1 MKIQLV
7 LLSLVVLFV
16 SLSSVVFAQPPLRA
30 VQSGET
36 SQAAS
41 TAGAVKKSWEGP
53 IFGFGLGLGLARA
66 SAEDLVDSEDTP
78 LVGML
83 PVRVRLGYGL
93 SDRTVLYGSV
103 LSFRALAAGGAW
115 STPGGGLGVMHRG
128 RYDSSYYW
136 FSSLGVSF
144 ESDPRPIWARG
155 GYGREVN
162 PGLSVEAAGSIEYF
176 NYWGVSFTTVVVD
189 LTFNYH
195 FY

>member
-30 VQSGET
+30 VQSGKT
-36 SQAAS
+36 SQAAPKVE
-41 TAGAVKKSWEGP
+41 AVKKSWEGP
-53 IFGFGLGLGLARA
+53 IFGLGLGLGLARA

-103 LSFRALAAGGAW
+103 LSFRALGSGGAW

-144 ESDPRPIWARG
+144 ASDPRPIWARG